1 MPTTATPSSYPAV
14 PPSPSPT
21 AAPLAPSLIGGGRR
35 GPSPPHATPACD
47 HVIISGLH
55 WGPAGPP
62 PRPPDPI
69 PPPPPLPVAPL
80 PVSVDGITVAPVPV
94 TVDGVAGYFVADPA
108 AAPPRQPPVV
118 MPHAAAADPA
128 PHSPPAC
135 GAAAVW
141 MEARATP

>member
-1 MPTTATPSSYPAV
+1 ML
-14 PPSPSPT
+14 PPPQQHSPQLIGSGTLEVCECSPGAPLPHSLPH
-21 AAPLAPSLIGGGRR
+21 AAPYDDGI
-35 GPSPPHATPACD
+35 
-47 HVIISGLH
+47 
-55 WGPAGPP
+55 PP